1 MSGAKVQLVDD
12 YLNFSGNI
20 FPFCVVR
27 YFKTFVDIQ
36 MLISQQ
42 NHSNVVNEE
51 EHNLNF
57 SSENHHHRLP
67 RQQTCRQSATKT
79 WQKRLRRKFYGFQ
92 NWWTILKLPIYPPT
106 FLAMP
111 RRLLKRRYISV
122 GLDLCYVLPT
132 RTRIEDRGPRSSLC
146 ECVCPVSDC
155 DQWPLSTTERCHHPV
170 PRPLASGAT
179 IIREVSQWPEKVHK

>member
-1 MSGAKVQLVDD
+1 MDD

-57 SSENHHHRLP
+57 SSENHHHRLGS
-67 RQQTCRQSATKT
+67 RGS
-79 WQKRLRRKFYGFQ
+79 RLVVKVP
-92 NWWTILKLPIYPPT
+92 LKLD
-106 FLAMP
+106 
-111 RRLLKRRYISV
+111 KNV
-122 GLDLCYVLPT
+122 
-132 RTRIEDRGPRSSLC
+132 
-146 ECVCPVSDC
+146 
-155 DQWPLSTTERCHHPV
+155 
-170 PRPLASGAT
+170 
-179 IIREVSQWPEKVHK
+179 